1 MHHSHWLLD
10 GFCPPSAGWCL
21 IHLDIFETNTLK
33 LIAVLRKTDGKS
45 CFHPSVKVH
54 IFVTDAFELK
64 LELGAIIDENQLN
77 LFVFKKMD
85 DESGFS
91 LSPK

>member
-1 MHHSHWLLD
+1 M
-10 GFCPPSAGWCL
+10 
-21 IHLDIFETNTLK
+21 
-33 LIAVLRKTDGKS
+33 LRKTDGKS

-64 LELGAIIDENQLN
+64 FELGASIDEKQFS
-77 LFVFKKMD
+77 LFEKMD

-91 LSPK
+91 LSPKEKRICCSDFEHFASCVTCKGTILSLYEVCCQ